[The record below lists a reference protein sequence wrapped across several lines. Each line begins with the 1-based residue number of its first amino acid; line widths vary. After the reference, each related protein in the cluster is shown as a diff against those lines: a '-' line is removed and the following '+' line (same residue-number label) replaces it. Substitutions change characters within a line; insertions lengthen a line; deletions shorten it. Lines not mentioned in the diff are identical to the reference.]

1 MRKICIVI
9 QKAKTNVQTK
19 LKLENETKNIIIEDF
34 MKIQAI
40 VDEVMGK

>member
-1 MRKICIVI
+1 MLI
-9 QKAKTNVQTK
+9 QKGKTNVQNK
-19 LKLENETKNIIIEDF
+19 LKLQNDIKNIIIEDF